1 MQLVSNRKE
10 SYAAMWA
17 LQRYRNWIFGAEI
30 IIYSDHNPISY
41 LTEASPKS
49 AKLMRWN
56 LAIQEFSV
64 KFCYKPGK
72 ANTAADYL
80 SRVNPAENGEAE

>member
-1 MQLVSNRKE
+1 
-10 SYAAMWA
+10 MWA
-17 LQRYRNWIFGAEI
+17 LQKYRNWIFGAEI

-64 KFCYKPGK
+64 KFCYKPRK
-72 ANTAADYL
+72 INTAADYL